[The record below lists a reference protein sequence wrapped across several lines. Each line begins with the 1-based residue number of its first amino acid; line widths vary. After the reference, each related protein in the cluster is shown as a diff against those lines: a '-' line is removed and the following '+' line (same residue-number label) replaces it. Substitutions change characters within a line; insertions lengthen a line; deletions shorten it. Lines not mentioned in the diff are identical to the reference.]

1 MKICDLQSSVGRL
14 QKETK
19 KLRDKWEETK
29 QSWQDIAAKEF
40 EEKYLSP
47 LLPTLQLTF
56 AALHELAETIEQAEQ
71 DCGDPMQGTLT

>member
-1 MKICDLQSSVGRL
+1 MKICDLQSNVGRL

-29 QSWQDIAAKEF
+29 QSWQDLAAKEF

-47 LLPTLQLTF
+47 LIPTLQLTL
-56 AALHELAETIEQAEQ
+56 AAVHELAEIIEQAEQ
-71 DCGDPMQGTLT
+71 DCGDPLEGGS